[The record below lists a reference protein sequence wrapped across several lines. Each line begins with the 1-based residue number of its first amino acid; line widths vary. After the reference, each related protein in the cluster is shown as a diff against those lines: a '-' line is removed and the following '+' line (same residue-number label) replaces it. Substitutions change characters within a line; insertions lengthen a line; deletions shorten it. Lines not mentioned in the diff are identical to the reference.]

1 MNIVNKK
8 YFINF
13 IRLLISATLVYLVLK
28 QVHWNDYVEIDIY
41 GNEIQNAG
49 IISSVMNVKQ
59 NYLLLSI
66 FCIIIG
72 KIIIGIR
79 WHLLLQLLSIN
90 VRIQEVIK
98 LTFLSDFISLL
109 LPGFLGGDLVK
120 AYLVSKKTKSGLSH
134 LQYVVPVS

>member
-13 IRLLISATLVYLVLK
+13 IRILISATLVYLVLK

-41 GNEIQNAG
+41 GNEIQNIG

-72 KIIIGIR
+72 KIIIGVGETELINSLIIFFIR
-79 WHLLLQLLSIN
+79 
-90 VRIQEVIK
+90 R
-98 LTFLSDFISLL
+98 
-109 LPGFLGGDLVK
+109 
-120 AYLVSKKTKSGLSH
+120 
-134 LQYVVPVS
+134 